1 MGVSMSYRESRLAA
15 KVETL
20 EKEKDDLVGNFTN
33 IVRCLRAEVD
43 KLKEEKAEMKTKLK
57 ELTTV
62 NSNLR
67 QQILEEKSKSTS
79 GRKAE
84 PIDDGELLSLGLS
97 LIGFGPSRQKVRN
110 ELKLRRWRAHYGI
123 GPKAVFKLMEDMKK
137 YQAQPFNLLHL
148 LMSIGWLKMYETEEL
163 LSGRWGLSEQ
173 TCRETVRLIAGLCFD
188 IGDLLLVVG
197 DLLLVVGDLLLIVGD
212 FLLVVG
218 DFLLVVGDLL
228 LVVGDSYLVV
238 GDDELGMEVVRKSRG
253 GGVGQEKVGVRS

>member
-173 TCRETVRLIAGLCFD
+173 TCRETVRDYQARIQSLKPRKITFDGLSRTCEFCPVDTVHIRCFEFRCD
-188 IGDLLLVVG
+188 PNNKWYSL
-197 DLLLVVGDLLLIVGD
+197 
-212 FLLVVG
+212 
-218 DFLLVVGDLL
+218 
-228 LVVGDSYLVV
+228 
-238 GDDELGMEVVRKSRG
+238 
-253 GGVGQEKVGVRS
+253 